1 MCLAIYKKEINHF
14 NDFFLEFFYN
24 FLIIKLGGGKITF
37 KYRYKKQ
44 IIITIVII
52 VIIVILAILSIYF
65 IKLYPQEKVS
75 SEIKTNDNYIS
86 KEPDSQKEQ
95 YKVDIKGEVINPGIY
110 TLDINSR
117 VIDVINMAGG
127 LSENANTTVINLSKK
142 ITDEMVIII
151 YSNEEVANFKK
162 TKEIEEQVVRQCE
175 QKDENAL
182 TNSACITPSKEETIS
197 STNVSINNA
206 TKEEL
211 MTLPGIGES
220 KAEEIIKYRSEH
232 SGFTNVE
239 QLKEISGIGE
249 SLFAKIKDHITL

>member
-1 MCLAIYKKEINHF
+1 MIGNLQKRNKSFF

-24 FLIIKLGGGKITF
+24 FLIIKIGGGKITF

-44 IIITIVII
+44 IIITVIV
-52 VIIVILAILSIYF
+52 LAVLTIFCISF
-65 IKLYPQEKVS
+65 IKLFSKEKTDNVD
-75 SEIKTNDNYIS
+75 SEIKVNEELIS
-86 KEPDSQKEQ
+86 KESDAKKEQ

-117 VIDVINMAGG
+117 VIDVINIAGG

-162 TKEIEEQVVRQCE
+162 TKEIEQQVIKQCE
-175 QKDENAL
+175 QKDENSL
-182 TNSACITPSKEETIS
+182 INSACITTTIEENS
-197 STNVSINNA
+197 SPANISINNA

-211 MTLPGIGES
+211 MTLPGIGEA
-220 KAEEIIKYRSEH
+220 KAEEIIKYRSDH
-232 SGFTNVE
+232 NGFTNIE
-239 QLKEISGIGE
+239 ELKEISGIGE
-249 SLFAKIKDHITL
+249 SLFAKIKDYITL

>member
-1 MCLAIYKKEINHF
+1 MIGNLQKRNKSFF

-44 IIITIVII
+44 IIITIVVMVVLTVFCI
-52 VIIVILAILSIYF
+52 SF
-65 IKLYPQEKVS
+65 IKLYPKEKKD
-75 SEIKTNDNYIS
+75 SEIKTNDNLIS
-86 KEPDSQKEQ
+86 KESDSEKEQ

-110 TLDINSR
+110 TVNIDSR

-127 LSENANTTVINLSKK
+127 LSGNANTTVINLSKK

-162 TKEIEEQVVRQCE
+162 TKELEQQVIKQCE
-175 QKDENAL
+175 QKDENSL
-182 TNSACITPSKEETIS
+182 INSACITTSKEENN
-197 STNVSINNA
+197 STTNISINNA

-211 MTLPGIGES
+211 MTLPGIGEA
-220 KAEEIIKYRSEH
+220 KAEEIIKYRSDRN
-232 SGFTNVE
+232 GFTNIE
-239 QLKEISGIGE
+239 ELKEISGIGE
-249 SLFAKIKDHITL
+249 SLFAKIKEYITL